1 MKTDYRERSI
11 PATRAV
17 LGYAADDAG
26 CGVAYA
32 RLGPSGENLLR
43 VPFRVRRYP
52 GLGGREVGYAA
63 LSAVAGR
70 LCDRGVSRVTFEMND
85 PDLVSDV
92 AERRS
97 LPAPLILPYVG
108 LRCSLNRLDGYAL
121 TFGPGSEELAQRARG
136 EVTVHVAA

>member
-1 MKTDYRERSI
+1 MRARYREKAI

-17 LGYAADDAG
+17 LGFAADDEG

-32 RLGPSGENLLR
+32 RLGASGEQLLR

-63 LSAVAGR
+63 LAAVAGR
-70 LCDRGVSRVTFEMND
+70 LSDRGVSRVAFEMND
-85 PDLVSDV
+85 AELVSDV

-108 LRCSLNRLDGYAL
+108 LRCSLNRLDAYAL
-121 TFGPGSEELAQRARG
+121 TCGPGSEELAQRARA
-136 EVTVHVAA
+136 EVSVHVAA